1 MPITRLQLEKWLD
14 AYFAAWRSNEAAE
27 VEALFAPDAVYSYG
41 PFREPAR
48 GREQIVANWVADGA
62 PLSAEFR
69 YEILAVHGDTGI
81 AHWNVRQKAYYFHEP
96 RSSWTAPGAALRR
109 GRAPHGAAAPWTLCH
124 RTAATWTPTRPA
136 IHRTN
141 QSGHGPMR
149 RSRGEGIPAGD
160 EHQVQQH
167 HVDRHADDEPRVEE
181 QTSAEGARR
190 PRRSRRARATRRPA
204 PPGR

>member
-1 MPITRLQLEKWLD
+1 MPITRLELEKWLD

-96 RSSWTAPGAALRR
+96 TLELDGILVLRFDADGRCVEHLEWFDRRYLEDGTSPPEAVIWPRGNWPLYPPGDCFSITSMRCMKL
-109 GRAPHGAAAPWTLCH
+109 
-124 RTAATWTPTRPA
+124 RTAAGAWRM
-136 IHRTN
+136 
-141 QSGHGPMR
+141 S
-149 RSRGEGIPAGD
+149 SRA
-160 EHQVQQH
+160 
-167 HVDRHADDEPRVEE
+167 
-181 QTSAEGARR
+181 SN
-190 PRRSRRARATRRPA
+190 
-204 PPGR
+204 